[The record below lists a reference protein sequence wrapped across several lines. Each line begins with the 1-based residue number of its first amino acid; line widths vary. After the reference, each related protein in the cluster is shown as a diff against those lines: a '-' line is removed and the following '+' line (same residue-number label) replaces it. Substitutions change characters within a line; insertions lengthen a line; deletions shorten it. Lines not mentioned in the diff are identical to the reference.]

1 MGVEK
6 MNKNDIAM
14 IRRQFKPDNEYMEI
28 GNIFNVYVQ
37 KETGDIFHH
46 EIQPFSLL
54 DKESQDLFYTNC
66 KKVLTGQVNAKLFTL
81 KFLHDVEDSTQTIL
95 YDGLESSDR
104 DKWQANML
112 QIVDR
117 MIAHKVYHFVSVVN

>member
-28 GNIFNVYVQ
+28 GSIFNVYVQ

-46 EIQPFSLL
+46 EIQPFHLL
-54 DKESQDLFYTNC
+54 DKESQDLFFTNC

-81 KFLHDVEDSTQTIL
+81 NF
-95 YDGLESSDR
+95 Y
-104 DKWQANML
+104 M
-112 QIVDR
+112 
-117 MIAHKVYHFVSVVN
+117 M